1 MNLFLAVSTY
11 IGAFVIICWVLLMTI
26 STYVVIRDQLQI
38 RKAKKLDQLPLYE
51 QKAYE
56 ARKYEEME

>member
-11 IGAFVIICWVLLMTI
+11 IGAFVIIWWVLLMAV
-26 STYVVIRDQLQI
+26 STYIVIRDKLQI

>member
-1 MNLFLAVSTY
+1 MNLLIATCIYV
-11 IGAFVIICWVLLMTI
+11 GAFVIICWVLLMTF
-26 STYVVIRDQLQI
+26 STYILIRDKLQI

-56 ARKYEEME
+56 ARKYEEMK